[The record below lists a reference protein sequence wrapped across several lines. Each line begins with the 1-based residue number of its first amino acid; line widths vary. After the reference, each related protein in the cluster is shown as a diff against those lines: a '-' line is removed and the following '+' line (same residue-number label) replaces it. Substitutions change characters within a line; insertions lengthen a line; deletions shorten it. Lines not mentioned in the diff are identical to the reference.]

1 MDEIKKQKLILA
13 VDDIAENLELLARNL
28 QRIGHKVLLATSG
41 AQAIEIASAKLPDL
55 ILLDVQMPIM
65 SGFEVCAKLKEDA
78 NTKNIPIIF
87 LTAKTEQ
94 DSIVEAFSL
103 GAVDYILKPFYNEE
117 LFARVDT
124 HLRLKELSDEL
135 ILKNKLIEEYER
147 ISGKKLEEIQI

>member
-41 AQAIEIASAKLPDL
+41 VQAIEIANAKLPDL

-135 ILKNKLIEEYER
+135 IAKNKLIAEYER
-147 ISGKKLEEIQI
+147 ISGKKLEEI